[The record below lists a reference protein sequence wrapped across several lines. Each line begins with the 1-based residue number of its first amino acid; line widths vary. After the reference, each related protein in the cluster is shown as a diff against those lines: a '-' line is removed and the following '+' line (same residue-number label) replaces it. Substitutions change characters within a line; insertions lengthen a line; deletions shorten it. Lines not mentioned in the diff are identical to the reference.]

1 MSKSVTSTPATH
13 FTPNAIVIEETSALQ
28 TVKSGSVSKE
38 VYVLHVATEDGKSKE
53 VRVLNPAMVQT
64 CVDIEYLS
72 KIAEA
77 SKNMFVARLA
87 TIERK
92 SVEALG
98 FKSVATFVQTVCGS
112 RLDGN
117 TLNKYVRVAKIF
129 VDPETGAFREPLSQT
144 VSVSN
149 LCDCLRLF
157 TNIEWKK
164 SDSYTPAEWEQFFN
178 DFVDMYVNTDRISLD
193 ATQKVL
199 RKQIA
204 EILNPSIITAT
215 AEEISS
221 EPLTEGEPTAEE
233 PTEETEAEAITA
245 HISALSDLLSGNA
258 EAEKLLADLVELL
271 NK

>member
-1 MSKSVTSTPATH
+1 MSKQTNTTTH
-13 FTPNAIVIEETSALQ
+13 YTPNAIVIEETSALQ
-28 TVKSGSVSKE
+28 TVKSGSLSKE
-38 VYVLHVATEDGKSKE
+38 VYVLHVATEDGKNKE

-77 SKNMFVARLA
+77 SKNAFVARLA

-98 FKSVATFVQTVCGS
+98 FKSVAVFVQTVCGS

-117 TLNKYVRVAKIF
+117 TLNKYIRVSKIF
-129 VDPETGAFREPLSQT
+129 VDPETGLFREPLSQS
-144 VSVSN
+144 VSISN

-164 SDSYTPAEWEQFFN
+164 SDAYTPTEWERFFN
-178 DFVDMYVNTDRISLD
+178 DFIDLYVNTEKISLD

-199 RKQIA
+199 RRQIA

-221 EPLTEGEPTAEE
+221 EPITGEETTPEE
-233 PTEETEAEAITA
+233 TTPEETEAEAITA
-245 HISALSDLLSGNA
+245 HITALSDLLSGNA